1 MLLKEPILQT
11 DKIFVG
17 VVVDNKDPAR
27 MQRVRVKLPQHPS
40 NLEDKD
46 IPWSVPEKSG
56 LFGSGNGL
64 GTLAVPIEGS
74 FVSVRMCPDQY
85 STVYTQIQTITDVDI
100 SSGYPNA
107 YGFKDANG
115 NRISMD
121 LVNKLL
127 KVLMNSDV
135 QISQSGDVKIKLNG
149 NLHLYCKG
157 LFMQSGDI
165 NITSDDIT
173 TNAPVHAASLDAYDV
188 TTINLS
194 ASSAKVR
201 GSFQGSLNGGSSFAS
216 IATGIQGDYPEV
228 ICPKPAVDKPVAPDL
243 DFKG

>member
-1 MLLKEPILQT
+1 MLLKEPISQT
-11 DKIFVG
+11 DKIYVG
-17 VVVDNKDPAR
+17 VVVDNKDPSR

-40 NLEDKD
+40 NLENKD
-46 IPWSVPEKSG
+46 IPWSVPEKTG
-56 LFGSGNGL
+56 MFGSGNGL
-64 GTLAVPIEGS
+64 GTLAVPVEGS

-85 STVYTQIQTITDVDI
+85 STVYTQIQTVTDSDI

-115 NRISMD
+115 NRLSMD
-121 LVNKLL
+121 LVNNLL
-127 KVLMNSDV
+127 KILD
-135 QISQSGDVKIKLNG
+135 G

-157 LFMQSGDI
+157 LFMQAGDI

-173 TNAPVHAASLDAYDV
+173 TNAPVHAASLDTYSV

-194 ASSAKVR
+194 ASAASVR
-201 GSFQGSLNGGSSFAS
+201 GSFQGSLKGGSSFSS

-228 ICPKPAVDKPVAPDL
+228 ICPKPVVDDPTAPDL
-243 DFKG
+243 DY